1 MSSRNPK
8 PLLLWATPLL
18 LVVLAG
24 CGGGG
29 PKLVKV
35 SGTLTYKGKPVTNAS
50 LDFMPEH
57 GRPSWGK
64 TDEAGRFTLSYDR
77 TREGAIVGK
86 HKVMIKMRPTLDTV
100 AEQQAVMMGRRPPM
114 SPEMATFFDKYS
126 PQKSKLEVQ
135 IDDNTKDLKLD
146 LD

>member
-1 MSSRNPK
+1 MMSSRK
-8 PLLLWATPLL
+8 PLLLWVAPLL

-29 PKLVKV
+29 PKIVKV
-35 SGTLTYKGKPVTNAS
+35 SGTLSYKGKPVTNAS

-77 TREGAIVGK
+77 TREGAVVGK
-86 HKVMIKMRPTLDTV
+86 HKVSVKMRPTTV
-100 AEQQAVMMGRRPPM
+100 EEQKAVMMGKRPPM
-114 SPEMATFFDKYS
+114 SPEMVTFFDKYS